1 MSLNYARFTVA
12 YWCVLIAVLLP
23 YACTYLAKYP
33 GFGKPRSKGGY
44 DNVEPRAWLAKQQGF
59 NARANAA
66 EANTFEALPFFI
78 GAVIIAH
85 QLGAPQT
92 RLDILATNFT
102 AEGETTAHV
111 IAQALKGRTDVQVTR
126 LARGVPVGSELEYVD
141 LGTIAHAMVD
151 RRTR

>member
-23 YACTYLAKYP
+23 YACTYLAKYS

-59 NARANAA
+59 NARAHAA

-92 RLDILATNFT
+92 RVDILAVLFVTLRIIYVAMYVAGLST
-102 AEGETTAHV
+102 ARSAIWALALLAN
-111 IAQALKGRTDVQVTR
+111 IAIFLSGWR
-126 LARGVPVGSELEYVD
+126 
-141 LGTIAHAMVD
+141 
-151 RRTR
+151 